1 MQRAQAE
8 KPDAS
13 SGSWEAVAPRFGS
26 MADVAME
33 RENDPTGGWV
43 AAAHLVFVC

>member
-1 MQRAQAE
+1 MRAKAR

-33 RENDPTGGWV
+33 REGK
-43 AAAHLVFVC
+43 AAGR